1 MKRLLVLCLALMA
14 LASWGRVEI
23 TKSIYDTTYKFE
35 VEKVNVANTK
45 LAGQNFSK
53 LSLVG
58 VDGFTGIHYERG
70 LPEIPVISF
79 YVFADSEQDVQVY
92 LERNKSAQDEVSAL
106 SHEIV
111 PSQDSLAKIK
121 GAKVPFVKLSLDK
134 GIGYWPEAEYNVQ
147 FAGSIKGKAKW
158 LVTLYPVSYNTA
170 MPEYKLI
177 KNFEVKVLN
186 PAQVKAKEEAKK
198 DAMVFVVG
206 KNFKSAAAV
215 KKYAAFKTQMGLVVK
230 TIVFGEDVTDD
241 VTLRKAIQAVYRDP
255 SLNLKYAFIIGDIED
270 VGSHK
275 AANLT
280 VGVTDHYFR
289 AIDTDNYDA
298 DMNGPD
304 IGVGRITPKT
314 EAELNKIIDK
324 FIKYQTGVF
333 ANEEWLKH
341 PAFVATDDR
350 YQIAEGSHN
359 YVIDTYT
366 SKLNYTGVFPNNPQ
380 IGGDKLYAITH
391 KVSNPTVVST
401 LKSGRFI
408 IDYSGHG
415 ATTYWAGPTVT
426 QDDVRSIGQTD
437 AYPFVIGN
445 ACITGQFTIPES
457 FGETWI
463 KNSAIMYW
471 GSMDSSYWDE
481 DDILERAM
489 ANRIFSEGVREF
501 GDFTNYALSE
511 VWKKYQGAN
520 RSKYYWETYVT
531 FGDPSIHLR
540 ANASKNL
547 VIDGQTEIAYGED
560 SANFTVTTE
569 SGAPV
574 SNAQVSLT
582 LGERIISTAKTNNAG
597 QVVMSIAGADVGSK
611 LALTVMADDARMLT
625 KEVLI
630 TSTSNP
636 YLILGNYTANGV
648 VTSEL
653 RPFDL
658 VRINF
663 IVKNVAKVA
672 TKGAQVVLEA
682 VEGPAQIVSSKASI
696 PALQAG
702 QVYTLD
708 GAAFQIKMLDASLC
722 DKVTLKFRWTT
733 SEGDTKLVTQS
744 YRIKRG
750 ELTVSAV
757 DFGDAQNPDNGGF
770 GPGETGKIFITVTN
784 TGNDKIV
791 NAKLSPVANK
801 CIATMNGN
809 IAIPAL
815 NPGESVRVAQAI
827 NVKLNTEC
835 ANDAFALFDLRGA
848 YQGIGSLGLA
858 AQGQFVVGRYGTFEF
873 NNPALDLA
881 VPDQGEIALPFEV
894 KNVNVLK
901 NLNLN
906 IKITH
911 TYIGD
916 IVINLVAPDGTTV
929 NLRNNQGGGDDNL
942 DLTLDADFPPFQTI
956 YGKNAVGTWKL
967 IFKDTAKSDTG
978 KVDSVKMKFKGFI

>member
-1 MKRLLVLCLALMA
+1 MKRLLVLCLALMT
-14 LASWGRVEI
+14 LASWGSVKI
-23 TKSIYDTTYKFE
+23 SKTIYDTTYKFE

-79 YVFADSEQDVQVY
+79 YVFADSDQDIQVY
-92 LERNKSAQDEVSAL
+92 LERNKSAQNEVSAL

-134 GIGYWPEAEYNVQ
+134 SLGYWPEAEYNVQ
-147 FAGSIKGKAKW
+147 FAGSVKGKAKW

-170 MPEYKLI
+170 MPEYKLV

-186 PAQVKAKEEAKK
+186 PARTKAADAAKK
-198 DAMVFVVG
+198 DAIVFVVG
-206 KNFKSAAAV
+206 KKFKDAAAV

-230 TIVFGEDVTDD
+230 TLVYGEDATDD
-241 VTLRKAIQAVYRDP
+241 VSLRKALQAVYRDS

-280 VGVTDHYFR
+280 LGVTDHYFR
-289 AIDTDNYDA
+289 AIDTDSYDA
-298 DMNGPD
+298 DINGPD
-304 IGVGRITPKT
+304 IGVGRITPNNET
-314 EAELNKIIDK
+314 ELNAIIEK

-341 PAFVATDDR
+341 PAFLATDDR
-350 YQIAEGSHN
+350 YLIAEGSHN

-366 SKLNYTGVFPNNPQ
+366 SKLGYTGFFPSNPQ

-391 KVSNPTVVST
+391 KVPKSTVV
-401 LKSGRFI
+401 KAIGEGRFFV
-408 IDYSGHG
+408 DYSGHG
-415 ATTYWAGPTVT
+415 ATTYWDAPNFT
-426 QDDVRSIGQTD
+426 QSDVKSLNNA

-481 DDILERAM
+481 DDVLERAM
-489 ANRIFSEGVREF
+489 ANRVFGEGIREF

-540 ANASKNL
+540 ANATKNL
-547 VIDGQTEIAYGED
+547 VVDGQTEIAFGED
-560 SANFTVTTE
+560 SANFTVTTDA
-569 SGAPV
+569 GAPV
-574 SNAQVSLT
+574 ANAQVSLT
-582 LGERIISTAKTNNAG
+582 LGDRIISTGKTNNAG
-597 QVVMSIAGADVGSK
+597 QVMMSIAGADVGSK
-611 LALTVMADDARMLT
+611 LALTVMADDARMTT

-636 YLILGNYTANGV
+636 YLIMANFTANGT

-663 IVKNVAKVA
+663 AVKNVARVA
-672 TKGAQVVLEA
+672 TKGAQIVLEA
-682 VEGPAQIVSSKASI
+682 VEGPAEIVSNKASI

-708 GAAFQIKMLDASLC
+708 NAAIQIKMLDASLC

-733 SEGDTKLVTQS
+733 VEGDTKLITQT

-750 ELTVSAV
+750 ELTVTGV
-757 DFGDAQNPDNGGF
+757 DFGDVQNPDNGGF
-770 GPGETGKIFITVTN
+770 GPGEQGKIFITVTN
-784 TGNDKIV
+784 TGNDRIV

-801 CIATMNGN
+801 CIAAINGSVV
-809 IAIPAL
+809 IPVL
-815 NPGESVRVAQAI
+815 NPGDKVRIAQPL
-827 NVKLNTEC
+827 NVTLNNEC
-835 ANDAFALFDLRGA
+835 ANDAFALFDIRGA
-848 YQGIGSLGLA
+848 YQGISSLGLA

-873 NNPALDLA
+873 NNPTVGLA
-881 VPDQGEIALPFEV
+881 IPDQSEVALPFEV
-894 KNVNVLK
+894 ANVNVLK

-906 IKITH
+906 VKVTH
-911 TYIGD
+911 TYVGD
-916 IVINLVAPDGTTV
+916 LIINLVAPDGTTV
-929 NLRNNQGGGDDNL
+929 TLRNKEGGGDDNM
-942 DLTLDADFPPFQTI
+942 DLNLNDSFQAFQAI

-978 KVDSVKMKFKGFI
+978 TVDSVSIKFKGFI